1 MNRIT
6 SEAQLSA
13 IIGEPT
19 PLVRSKITNH
29 VIPLARRFIE
39 LSPLV
44 CIATS
49 APNGDCDVSP
59 RGDPAGFVRLLDDR
73 TLLLPERPGN
83 RLADTLRNILVNPHV
98 GLLFV
103 IPGATDTLRVNGRA
117 FITDDLILLADSQVE
132 GKAPKLGV
140 VVEIDEV
147 FTQCSKAFIRSEC
160 WNPARF
166 VDASALP
173 TGGEMMAYLRDDI
186 DAKTY
191 DTERSLRYARR
202 ENFY

>member
-6 SEAQLSA
+6 SEAQLRA

-19 PLVRSKITNH
+19 ALVQSKISNR

-49 APNGDCDVSP
+49 AANGDCDVSP
-59 RGDPAGFVRLLDDR
+59 RGDPAGFVRLLDDQ

-98 GLLFV
+98 GLLFM
-103 IPGATDTLRVNGRA
+103 IPGAGDTLRVNGRA
-117 FITDDLILLADSQVE
+117 FITDDSALLADSAVE
-132 GKAPKLGV
+132 GKPPKLGIMI
-140 VVEIDEV
+140 EIDEV

-160 WNPARF
+160 WNPQRF

-173 TGGEMMAYLRDDI
+173 TGGQMMASLRDDI
-186 DAKTY
+186 DATVY
-191 DTERSLRYARR
+191 DTERGARYARR

>member
-6 SEAQLSA
+6 SEAQLRA

-19 PLVRSKITNH
+19 ALVQSKISNR

-39 LSPLV
+39 FSPLV

-49 APNGDCDVSP
+49 AANGDCDVSP
-59 RGDPAGFVRLLDDR
+59 RGDPAGFVRLLDDQ

-98 GLLFV
+98 GLLFM
-103 IPGATDTLRVNGRA
+103 IPGAGDTLRVNGRA
-117 FITDDLILLADSQVE
+117 FITDDSALLADSAVE
-132 GKAPKLGV
+132 GKPPKLGIMI
-140 VVEIDEV
+140 EIDEV

-160 WNPARF
+160 WNPQRF

-173 TGGEMMAYLRDDI
+173 TGGQMMASLRDDI
-186 DAKTY
+186 DATVY
-191 DTERSLRYARR
+191 DTERGARYARR